1 MTHAGKLDAIAALYE
16 AVYNA
21 TESFC
26 EGGDMVGQTLYLIG
40 AIVNGGILEL
50 TRNDPYREFLHGIF
64 PDDSGV
70 WNHVEDTD

>member
-1 MTHAGKLDAIAALYE
+1 MTHAEKLDAIADLYE

-40 AIVNGGILEL
+40 AIVNDGTIEL
-50 TRNDPYREFLHGIF
+50 TRNDPYRKFLHGIF
-64 PDDSGV
+64 PADSWI
-70 WNHVEDTD
+70 WNLVEDTD

>member
-1 MTHAGKLDAIAALYE
+1 MTQAGKLDAIADLYE

-26 EGGDMVGQTLYLIG
+26 EGGDVVGQTLYLIG
-40 AIVNGGILEL
+40 AIVNDGAIEL
-50 TRNDPYREFLHGIF
+50 TRNDPYRKFLHDIF
-64 PDDSGV
+64 PADSGI